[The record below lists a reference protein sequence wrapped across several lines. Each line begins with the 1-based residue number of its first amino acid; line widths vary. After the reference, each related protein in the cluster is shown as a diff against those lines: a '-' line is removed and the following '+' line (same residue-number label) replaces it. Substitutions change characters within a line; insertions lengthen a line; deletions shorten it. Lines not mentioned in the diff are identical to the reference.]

1 MNSIRIQGKLFSAIA
16 ILISV
21 LSLLRIR
28 MDLRLDQQIE
38 LLVLAILIIVLGVP
52 HGALDTIFA
61 RQLYGVRTAKGWI
74 GFIVLYVVL
83 AALVVG
89 LWFVAPFLFL
99 AGFLAISMVHFSGDL
114 ADGTSIAL
122 RVFYGGAIIV
132 LPTLLHAEEVTQ
144 IFSFLVNRNSAEL
157 MVSMLHLL
165 SWPWIAA
172 LILFGSDQIHKN
184 ALVSLEAACVALLAV
199 TAPPL
204 IAFTAYFCSMHSA
217 RHIMR
222 TFYYSERSSAHIMII
237 AAIGPMAAVM
247 LLSVGASIVFSNTP
261 LDARLIQIVFIG
273 LAALTVPH
281 MALVEQVRMSGWTK
295 GATFIRVRGEGK
307 APLGAGSQ
315 AEIDRKKSQKQF
327 KSLIDI

>member
-16 ILISV
+16 MLISA

-38 LLVLAILIIVLGVP
+38 LIILATLIIALGVP

-61 RQLYGVRTAKGWI
+61 RQLYGLRTTNGWI
-74 GFIVLYVVL
+74 GFTAIYVVI
-83 AALVVG
+83 AMMVVG
-89 LWFVAPFLFL
+89 LWFIAPFLFL
-99 AGFLAISMVHFSGDL
+99 AGFLAISVVHFSGDL
-114 ADGTSIAL
+114 ADGTSFAL
-122 RVFYGGAIIV
+122 RLLYGGAIIV

-144 IFSFLVNRNSAEL
+144 IFAFLVNRNSADL
-157 MVSMLHLL
+157 MVGLLHLL

-172 LILFGSDQIHKN
+172 LLLFGVDQIQKN
-184 ALVSLEAACVALLAV
+184 ALVSLEVACVALLAV

-204 IAFTAYFCSMHSA
+204 IAFTVYFCSMHSA

-222 TFYYSERSSAHIMII
+222 TFYYSDKSSIHIMVA

-247 LLSVGASIVFSNTP
+247 LLSFGASVALGNTP

-281 MALVEQVRMSGWTK
+281 MALVEQVRISGWTK
-295 GATFIRVRGEGK
+295 GASV
-307 APLGAGSQ
+307 
-315 AEIDRKKSQKQF
+315 
-327 KSLIDI
+327 